1 MTAAAGRLAPEAPPP
16 GEGRGF
22 ASPIA
27 SSAVSALEGR
37 KGKIRTEFMCLSI
50 STRVNERA
58 AFSGNRE
65 VIFREPLMSFPECL
79 SFLSEGEAE

>member
-50 STRVNERA
+50 STRVQWHYRRA
-58 AFSGNRE
+58 GGLFRKPGSNFPGTVD
-65 VIFREPLMSFPECL
+65 VISRVFEFPE
-79 SFLSEGEAE
+79 